1 MSQRGERSAADRA
14 TTLVL
19 HPEPGSHVVAD
30 FLPGTGTPL
39 VFLHGLTSVR
49 VGEKSAALFDHAL
62 RHRLPAWRFDMR
74 GHGASSGDLADVTL
88 TDLVADAR
96 TVLRASGPAILIG
109 SSLGGLVAA
118 WTATEHPELVAG
130 LVLLAPALRFLPRL
144 RARLGPDGK
153 LHLPHGEKALEF
165 HQHVLEDFERHD
177 EDRLPGA
184 IRQPTLV
191 IHGALDDTVP
201 VEASV
206 EFHDR
211 LAAARREIVVID
223 DGDHR
228 LNREFPGILSHAAR
242 FHGFGPER
250 GRAPAP
256 TPNSPA

>member
-1 MSQRGERSAADRA
+1 MSGRDGLPADRA
-14 TTLVL
+14 TTVVL
-19 HPEPGSHVVAD
+19 HPGPGAHVVAD
-30 FLPGTGTPL
+30 HLPGRGTPL

-49 VGEKSAALFDHAL
+49 VGEKSTALFGFAD

-96 TVLRASGPAILIG
+96 TVLQASGRAILVG

-118 WTATEHPELVAG
+118 WTAAEHPDLVGG

-144 RARLGPDGK
+144 RARLAPDGR
-153 LHLPHGEKALEF
+153 LHLPHGERALEF
-165 HQHVLEDFERHD
+165 HPHVLEDFERHD
-177 EDRLPGA
+177 ESLLPGL

-191 IHGALDDTVP
+191 VHGALDDTVP

-211 LAAARREIVVID
+211 LAAQRRELVVIE

-228 LNREFPGILSHAAR
+228 LNREFGDILARAAR

-250 GRAPAP
+250 GRTPARL
-256 TPNSPA
+256 PNSPA